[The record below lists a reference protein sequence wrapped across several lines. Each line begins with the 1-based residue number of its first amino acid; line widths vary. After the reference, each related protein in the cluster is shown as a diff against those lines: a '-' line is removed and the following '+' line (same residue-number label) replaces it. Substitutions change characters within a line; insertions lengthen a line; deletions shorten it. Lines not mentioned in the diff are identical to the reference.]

1 MDNTVRLWTASSGGQ
16 VAVIYIDFA
25 KAFDTVP
32 HRRLLNK
39 IKSYNINQRLILW
52 IQDFLCSRKQSIGVN
67 GEFSSWFDVVSGIP
81 QGSILGPLLFL
92 VYINDLPELCASQD
106 DSSKLYL
113 YADDAKISKVVS
125 KKTDQLDLQA
135 IMNTVKTWSDEW
147 LLQLNIDQ
155 CKTVS
160 YYLKYPPLDTQYHIV
175 DGNTTYIL
183 QKLNSIN
190 DLGVIFDSNLT
201 FKDHMAQKISHIVSW
216 VSLKEI
222 LYTWTSRFYRA
233 TLC

>member
-52 IQDFLCSRKQSIGVN
+52 IQGFLCSRKQSIRVN

-201 FKDHMAQKISHIVSW
+201 FKDHMAQK
-216 VSLKEI
+216 
-222 LYTWTSRFYRA
+222 
-233 TLC
+233 

>member
-1 MDNTVRLWTASSGGQ
+1 M
-16 VAVIYIDFA
+16 
-25 KAFDTVP
+25 
-32 HRRLLNK
+32 
-39 IKSYNINQRLILW
+39 
-52 IQDFLCSRKQSIGVN
+52 
-67 GEFSSWFDVVSGIP
+67 
-81 QGSILGPLLFL
+81 GPLLFL
-92 VYINDLPELCASQD
+92 IYINDLPELCASQD

-183 QKLNSIN
+183 EKMNSIN
-190 DLGVIFDSNLT
+190 DLGVIFNSNLT
-201 FKDHMAQKISHIVSW
+201 FRDHMAQK
-216 VSLKEI
+216 
-222 LYTWTSRFYRA
+222 
-233 TLC
+233 